1 MPGHC
6 GNTTVRRRL
15 ALVAFWAGMLA
26 SPWPASSA
34 TEGLDVALLAPEPG
48 SSAPTRVRPGPL
60 DADDVGR
67 YRDIF
72 RLQAAGDLAAAD
84 RLIAALGDPVLLGHV
99 LWQRYLHPTAHRST
113 YDELEAWLGQYAD
126 HPGADRIYRLALHR
140 RPAGA
145 AKPALPIP
153 GYLAGSGQEPPELV
167 RVSYRTEL
175 VRSSADEAA
184 VQAWR
189 AEIDRLVGEGRP
201 DLAET
206 EAQRPEIVAL
216 IDPVELDLARW
227 TIARGYLGAGEH
239 AKALSLAGRAAARS
253 GRVVPEIHWIAGI
266 SAWHLAK
273 IQLAGRHF
281 STLASAAS
289 ALPAERS
296 RAAFWA
302 ARAYLVVFKP
312 QLVHHF
318 LRLASASRD
327 FYGLLARTA
336 LGQAPA
342 HDQVQIG
349 REDSAAQVLLRLPG
363 ARRALALG
371 QVGEG
376 ERAEQEVRKLAARA
390 SAELMVGLIALA
402 ERLDLP
408 AAQMRLAQSLGAREG
423 GYHFGALYPV
433 PTWRPAN
440 GYSVDRALVYA
451 IMRAESAFDPAA
463 ESHAGA
469 QGLMQVMPATARYL
483 ADRQDVAPPRQDDL
497 LEPETSIRF
506 GQAYLEHLLQWSPI
520 GGNLIYLAA
529 AYNAGPA
536 RVVRWREQIGI
547 DDDPLLF
554 LESIPMREPRVY
566 VKKVLTN
573 LWSYRAR
580 FRQSQDSLEAL
591 ARNHWPIYRALD
603 GERQMH
609 AWN

>member
-1 MPGHC
+1 MPRHG
-6 GNTTVRRRL
+6 GNTTILGRL
-15 ALVAFWAGMLA
+15 ALVGLAGILA
-26 SPWPASSA
+26 SPWPATSA
-34 TEGLDVALLAPEPG
+34 TEGVKVALHTPAPG
-48 SSAPTRVRPGPL
+48 SRAPARVTPGPL
-60 DADDVGR
+60 DAGDVER

-72 RLQAAGDLAAAD
+72 RLQAAGELAAAD
-84 RLIAALGDPVLLGHV
+84 RLIAGLGDPVLLGHV

-113 YDELEAWLGQYAD
+113 YDELEAWLEQYAD

-145 AKPALPIP
+145 ARPALPLP
-153 GYLAGSGQEPPELV
+153 GYLGGSGQESAELV

-175 VRSSADEAA
+175 LRSSGDEAL
-184 VQAWR
+184 VCAWR
-189 AEIDRLVGEGRP
+189 GEIDRLIEAGRP

-206 EAQRPEIVAL
+206 ELQRPEIVAL
-216 IDPVELDLARW
+216 TDPVELDLARW
-227 TIARGYLGAGEH
+227 TVARGYLSAGEH

-273 IQLAGRHF
+273 IQLAAWHF

-289 ALPAERS
+289 TQPAERS
-296 RAAFWA
+296 RAAYWA

-318 LRLASASRD
+318 LGLAAASRD

-336 LGQAPA
+336 LGKAPD
-342 HDQVQIG
+342 HDRDQIR
-349 REDSAAQVLLRLPG
+349 REDSMAEVLLRWPG

-371 QVGEG
+371 QVGEV
-376 ERAEQEVRKLAARA
+376 ERAEQEIRKLAARA
-390 SAELMVGLIALA
+390 SAEMTVGLIALA

-433 PTWRPAN
+433 PTWRPAD

-469 QGLMQVMPATARYL
+469 QGLMQIMPATARYL
-483 ADRQDVAPPRQDDL
+483 ANRKDLALPRQSDL
-497 LEPETSIRF
+497 LDAETSIRF
-506 GQAYLEHLLQWSPI
+506 GQAYLEHLLQWSPV
-520 GGNLIYLAA
+520 GGNLIYLAV

-536 RVVRWREQIGI
+536 RVARWRERIGI

-580 FRQSQDSLEAL
+580 FGQPQDSLEAL
-591 ARNHWPIYRALD
+591 ARNQWPIYRALD

>member
-1 MPGHC
+1 MPRHS
-6 GNTTVRRRL
+6 GNTTILGQL
-15 ALVAFWAGMLA
+15 ALVGLAGILA
-26 SPWPASSA
+26 SPWPATSA
-34 TEGLDVALLAPEPG
+34 TEGVNLALHTPAPG
-48 SSAPTRVRPGPL
+48 SSAPARVTPGPL
-60 DADDVGR
+60 DAGDVER

-72 RLQAAGDLAAAD
+72 RLQAAGELAAAD
-84 RLIAALGDPVLLGHV
+84 RLIAGLGDPVLLGHV

-113 YDELEAWLGQYAD
+113 YDELEAWLEQYAD

-145 AKPALPIP
+145 ARPALPLS
-153 GYLAGSGQEPPELV
+153 GYLAGSGQEPAELV
-167 RVSYRTEL
+167 RVSYHTEL
-175 VRSSADEAA
+175 ARSGADEAA
-184 VQAWR
+184 VRAWR
-189 AEIDRLVGEGRP
+189 EEIDRLVDTGRP

-206 EAQRPEIVAL
+206 AAQRPEIVAL
-216 IDPVELDLARW
+216 TDPVELDLARW
-227 TIARGYLGAGEH
+227 TVARGYLSAGKH

-253 GRVVPEIHWIAGI
+253 GRVVPEIHWIAGL
-266 SAWHLAK
+266 SAWHLGK
-273 IQLAGRHF
+273 IQLAAWHF
-281 STLASAAS
+281 STLASAA
-289 ALPAERS
+289 ATQPAERA
-296 RAAFWA
+296 RAAYWA
-302 ARAYLVVFKP
+302 ARAYLVVLKP
-312 QLVHHF
+312 QLVQHF
-318 LRLASASRD
+318 LRLAAASRD

-336 LGQAPA
+336 LGAAPA
-342 HDQVQIG
+342 NDQRAIG
-349 REDSAAQVLLRLPG
+349 HEDAAARVLLRLPG

-371 QVGEG
+371 QVGEV
-376 ERAEQEVRKLAARA
+376 ELAEQEIRKLAGRA

-423 GYHFGALYPV
+423 GYHFVALYPL
-433 PTWRPAN
+433 PSWRPAS

-483 ADRQDVAPPRQDDL
+483 ADRKDLAAPRPDDL
-497 LEPETSIRF
+497 FEPETSIRF
-506 GQAYLEHLLQWSPI
+506 GQAYLEHLLQYSPI

-536 RVVRWREQIGI
+536 RVVRWREQLGI

-554 LESIPMREPRVY
+554 LESIPIRESRVY

-580 FRQSQDSLEAL
+580 LGQSQDSLEAL
-591 ARNHWPIYRALD
+591 ARNHWPIYRPLD
-603 GERQMH
+603 RERQMH

>member
-1 MPGHC
+1 M
-6 GNTTVRRRL
+6 
-15 ALVAFWAGMLA
+15 LV
-26 SPWPASSA
+26 SPWPATNA
-34 TEGLDVALLAPEPG
+34 TESLDADLHAIARG
-48 SSAPTRVRPGPL
+48 SSAPARVSSGPL
-60 DADDVGR
+60 DSGDVER

-84 RLIAALGDPVLLGHV
+84 RLIAGLGDPVLLGHV

-113 YDELEAWLGQYAD
+113 YDELEAWLEQYAD

-140 RPAGA
+140 RPAGTA
-145 AKPALPIP
+145 RPAPPLP

-175 VRSSADEAA
+175 VRSGADEAT
-184 VQAWR
+184 VRAWR
-189 AEIDRLVGEGRP
+189 EEIDRLVGAGRP
-201 DLAET
+201 ELAET
-206 EAQRPEIVAL
+206 EMQRPEIVAL
-216 IDPVELDLARW
+216 TDPVELDLARW
-227 TIARGYLGAGEH
+227 TVARGYLGAGEH

-253 GRVVPEIHWIAGI
+253 GQVVPEIHWIAGI

-273 IQLAGRHF
+273 VQLAAWHF

-289 ALPAERS
+289 TLPAERS
-296 RAAFWA
+296 RAAYWA
-302 ARAYLVVFKP
+302 ARAYLVALKP
-312 QLVHHF
+312 QLVRHF
-318 LRLASASRD
+318 LRLAAAAPD
-327 FYGLLARTA
+327 FYGLLARRA
-336 LGQAPA
+336 LGEAPA
-342 HDQVQIG
+342 HDPDQVG

-371 QVGEG
+371 QVGEI
-376 ERAEQEVRKLAARA
+376 ELAEQEVRKLAARA
-390 SAELMVGLIALA
+390 STEVMVGLIALA
-402 ERLDLP
+402 QRLDLP
-408 AAQMRLAQSLGAREG
+408 AAQMRLAQSLGARAG
-423 GYHFGALYPV
+423 AYHFGALYPL
-433 PTWRPAN
+433 PSWRPAN

-469 QGLMQVMPATARYL
+469 QGLMQVMPATARYI
-483 ADRQDVAPPRQDDL
+483 ADRKDLAPPREDDL

-506 GQAYLEHLLQWSPI
+506 GQAYLEHLLQWPPI

-536 RVVRWREQIGI
+536 RVMRWREQIGL

-580 FRQSQDSLEAL
+580 LGQPQDSLEAL
-591 ARNHWPIYRALD
+591 ARNRWPVYRALD
-603 GERQMH
+603 AERLMH